1 MYSPVILPA
10 PVFSASSARLLALS
24 FHYCAAAMIVRRVNA
39 LCANRV
45 EMKMI
50 RTADREI
57 KVMLIIDGKTRRKA
71 FYQIALLLCF
81 AFFSPAA
88 WGQSVGL
95 KQAQAEFDNGNYA
108 KAIKLAEAGTG
119 KAVKL
124 KNNSLVGEGLDIS
137 ASSQISLFKYAEAEN
152 TLNAA
157 LQNLPANQPAASL
170 QKAMI
175 HIRFAWLRR
184 QQRKFAEA
192 LEHSKK
198 AVAAAPNNRRVE
210 AEHYFNVG
218 RILFT
223 SGYDIAA
230 VVWLEKAEKLLET
243 ENNYPT
249 KLDVYRF
256 LSLAWSSKFNYQT
269 AIKYADKWVG
279 SAEKTRFRF
288 KHRQALFELS
298 TVLSASGQKQ
308 KAFLAMEKGLKLSVE
323 QNNPFQACLFLT
335 SLLTNTLLNGDA
347 ARAAVYLNRLED
359 INAEKQFDFEIILG
373 KAVISAF
380 RGQTETSEN
389 LFAELGKMEKS
400 NAFAEP
406 YWKITIAEKTGNWE
420 QILKQSQKLLE
431 LATKENYREDLP
443 GIYLNFAKAYFHLGQ
458 PQKSAENLEKS
469 LSLIE
474 EARNSEDVNLS
485 LGLLETYHNGY
496 RLLTQ
501 IKSEN
506 PQQSFELSDFL
517 KARLLKDRIND
528 SAAKSVFVLSPAVR
542 QQLEE
547 LSIKFINDQ
556 SLAAALEKAEK
567 LVVKAVPVL
576 NLDKPNLTELDEISD
591 LSDAAIISY
600 FFTLDKKL
608 TAFVWEKG
616 KPIQAVNLPIAE
628 DEIERSATTT
638 QQKIKNLI
646 FFKRDGR
653 DLYDKLLKPLN
664 LTAKHLIIVPD
675 KSLWKIPFQALSA
688 DGEKYLI
695 EEKLISY
702 APSVSILLEQ
712 LKTTKPNRRTLQV
725 FANSS
730 FENKRLEYVNAEAS
744 TVAGIYN
751 SKHVINAT
759 ANDFIQMSGKTDIL
773 HFSMHAEVD
782 NEQPLESFLSFRKS
796 SADDGRL
803 TVEELLKIKLKRGSL
818 IFLASCDTSNVLSGE
833 GLVSLAWAMMG
844 SGATTV
850 VSAQWEANDKS
861 TQIFTR
867 TFYAEYKRGNSSAAA
882 IRAAAL
888 ELIKDKSSNMHEPYF
903 WANFTLYGDYR

>member
-1 MYSPVILPA
+1 
-10 PVFSASSARLLALS
+10 
-24 FHYCAAAMIVRRVNA
+24 
-39 LCANRV
+39 
-45 EMKMI
+45 
-50 RTADREI
+50 
-57 KVMLIIDGKTRRKA
+57 
-71 FYQIALLLCF
+71 
-81 AFFSPAA
+81 
-88 WGQSVGL
+88 
-95 KQAQAEFDNGNYA
+95 
-108 KAIKLAEAGTG
+108 
-119 KAVKL
+119 
-124 KNNSLVGEGLDIS
+124 
-137 ASSQISLFKYAEAEN
+137 
-152 TLNAA
+152 
-157 LQNLPANQPAASL
+157 
-170 QKAMI
+170 
-175 HIRFAWLRR
+175 
-184 QQRKFAEA
+184 
-192 LEHSKK
+192 
-198 AVAAAPNNRRVE
+198 
-210 AEHYFNVG
+210 
-218 RILFT
+218 
-223 SGYDIAA
+223 
-230 VVWLEKAEKLLET
+230 
-243 ENNYPT
+243 
-249 KLDVYRF
+249 
-256 LSLAWSSKFNYQT
+256 
-269 AIKYADKWVG
+269 
-279 SAEKTRFRF
+279 
-288 KHRQALFELS
+288 
-298 TVLSASGQKQ
+298 
-308 KAFLAMEKGLKLSVE
+308 MEKGLKLSVE

-335 SLLTNTLLNGDA
+335 SLLTNTLLEGDA
-347 ARAAVYLNRLED
+347 NRAAVYLNALEK
-359 INAEKQFDFEIILG
+359 INADNQFEFEIRLG

-406 YWKITIAEKTGNWE
+406 YWKITIAEKTGEWE

-458 PQKSAENLEKS
+458 LQKSAENLENS

-474 EARNSEDVNLS
+474 EARKSEDINLS

-496 RLLTQ
+496 RLLAQ

-528 SAAKSVFVLSPAVR
+528 SAAKSVFVLSAGVR

-556 SLAAALEKAEK
+556 SLAAELEKAEK
-567 LVVKAVPVL
+567 FVVKAVPAL
-576 NLDKPNLTELDEISD
+576 NLDKPNLTELDKISD
-591 LSDAAIISY
+591 LNDAAIISY

-608 TAFVWEKG
+608 MAFVWEKG

-664 LTAKHLIIVPD
+664 LTAKQLIIVPD

-712 LKTTKPNRRTLQV
+712 LKTTKPNRRTLQA

-751 SKHVINAT
+751 SKPVINAT
-759 ANDFIQMSGKTDIL
+759 VNDFMQMSEKTDIL
-773 HFSMHAEVD
+773 HFSMHAELESD
-782 NEQPLESFLSFRKS
+782 QPLNSFLGFRKFGKG
-796 SADDGRL
+796 DGRL
-803 TVEELLKIKLKRGSL
+803 TVEEILSIKLKKGSL
-818 IFLASCDTSNVLSGE
+818 VFLASCDTNNVLNGE
-833 GLVSLAWAMMG
+833 GLVSLAWGMMG
-844 SGATTV
+844 SGATTII
-850 VSAQWEANDKS
+850 SSQWEANDKS
-861 TQIFTR
+861 TAIFTNS
-867 TFYAEYKRGNSSAAA
+867 FYKNYKQGNSTAEAMQQ
-882 IRAAAL
+882 AAL
-888 ELIKDKSSNMHEPYF
+888 ELIKNKSNNMHEPYY
-903 WANFTLYGDYR
+903 WADFTLNGDFR